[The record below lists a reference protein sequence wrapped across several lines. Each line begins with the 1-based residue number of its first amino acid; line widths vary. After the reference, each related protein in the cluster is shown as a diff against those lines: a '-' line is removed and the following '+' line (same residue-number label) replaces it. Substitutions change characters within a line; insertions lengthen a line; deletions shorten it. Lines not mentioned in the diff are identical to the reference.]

1 MHKDNLFHYFCH
13 VRKTILSIICV
24 MFFIPAFGQGRDTA
38 YMMQYVVDERGDTL
52 FIDEL
57 PPAYKYVKPP
67 RGKKGKKWREY
78 YKLVHNFAK
87 AYPYALLAAE
97 KLSEADE
104 HLEGGRMNKRKK
116 TRYINEFQDDLF
128 ETFEEPMR
136 NLTVTQGA
144 LLLRL
149 IDRET
154 GLTPYQI
161 LQKYKNNASAGFWQ
175 GIARLFGSDMKRGY
189 DPEGSDKDVEELVQ
203 IYRCGEFNYLYV
215 SIFGKRPPEPVQRAA
230 GDYPQRYGF

>member
-1 MHKDNLFHYFCH
+1 ML
-13 VRKTILSIICV
+13 
-24 MFFIPAFGQGRDTA
+24 FIPAFAQVQDTV
-38 YMMQYVVDERGDTL
+38 YVMQYVVDERGDTL

-67 RGKKGKKWREY
+67 RGKKGKKWRDY

-87 AYPYALLAAE
+87 AYPYALLAHE
-97 KLSEADE
+97 KLSEADS
-104 HLEGGRMNKRKK
+104 HLEGRDMNKRKK
-116 TRYINEFQDDLF
+116 TRYIDEFEDDLF

-154 GLTPYQI
+154 GLTPYLI
-161 LQKYKNNASAGFWQ
+161 LQKYKNKASAGFWQ
-175 GIARLFGSDMKRGY
+175 GIARLFGSDMKRPYSPSG
-189 DPEGSDKDVEELVQ
+189 EDKDVEELVQ
-203 IYRCGEFNYLYV
+203 IYQRGEFNYLYV
-215 SIFGKRPPEPVQRAA
+215 SIFGKRPPEPVQRAVH
-230 GDYPQRYGF
+230 DYPQRYGY